1 MDKLEE
7 LKQRTAVLSAAAKAY
22 YVENKEQMS
31 NIEYDRLYDELVA
44 LEQETGVVLAQ
55 SPTITVGYETVS
67 TLPKEQHSRRMLSLD
82 KTKSVEDLVAFAG
95 NHPCLLSWKLDGLT
109 VVLTYEEGRL
119 QKAVTRGNGEVG
131 EVVTGN
137 ARMFSNLPVTIPW
150 KERIVLRGE
159 AIISYSDF
167 ERINQELPEIDAKYK
182 NPRNLCSGSVRQLN
196 NEITAERKVR
206 FIAFALVEGEEG
218 SRGAQLEWLAAQGFE
233 VVAYRQ
239 VDGETLPEAVNA
251 FAKEVESEDYPSD
264 GLVLTYDD
272 IAYGKSLGET
282 AKFPRDAIAFKWQ
295 DERKETLLKEIEWSV
310 SRTGLINPIAVFEPV
325 ELEGT
330 TVSRAGVHNVSILKE
345 LKLGIGDE
353 IQVYKANMIIPQIAK
368 NITESGNIEIPKV
381 CPVCGGETQLK
392 RENEVETLYC
402 TNPHCPAKK
411 IKRFALF
418 VSRDGMNI
426 EGLSEKA
433 IEKLTSLGFVKEP
446 ADLFRLEAHRE
457 GIASMEGF
465 GEKAVDNLI
474 AAAQKARH
482 TTPARLLYALGISGI
497 GSANAKLIAR
507 AGGGDWNRITALT
520 SEELQEI
527 DGVGVVMATA
537 FVAYFSAEENQ
548 KRLEQL
554 MPLLVM
560 EVTKEEEEQKLQ
572 GLTFV
577 ITGTLHI
584 FEHRDKLKEY
594 IEKRGGKVTGSV
606 SAKTKF
612 L

>member
-368 NITESGNIEIPKV
+368 NIT
-381 CPVCGGETQLK
+381 
-392 RENEVETLYC
+392 
-402 TNPHCPAKK
+402 
-411 IKRFALF
+411 
-418 VSRDGMNI
+418 
-426 EGLSEKA
+426 
-433 IEKLTSLGFVKEP
+433 
-446 ADLFRLEAHRE
+446 
-457 GIASMEGF
+457 
-465 GEKAVDNLI
+465 
-474 AAAQKARH
+474 
-482 TTPARLLYALGISGI
+482 
-497 GSANAKLIAR
+497 
-507 AGGGDWNRITALT
+507 
-520 SEELQEI
+520 
-527 DGVGVVMATA
+527 
-537 FVAYFSAEENQ
+537 
-548 KRLEQL
+548 
-554 MPLLVM
+554 
-560 EVTKEEEEQKLQ
+560 
-572 GLTFV
+572 
-577 ITGTLHI
+577 
-584 FEHRDKLKEY
+584 
-594 IEKRGGKVTGSV
+594 
-606 SAKTKF
+606 
-612 L
+612 

>member
-1 MDKLEE
+1 
-7 LKQRTAVLSAAAKAY
+7 
-22 YVENKEQMS
+22 
-31 NIEYDRLYDELVA
+31 
-44 LEQETGVVLAQ
+44 
-55 SPTITVGYETVS
+55 
-67 TLPKEQHSRRMLSLD
+67 
-82 KTKSVEDLVAFAG
+82 
-95 NHPCLLSWKLDGLT
+95 
-109 VVLTYEEGRL
+109 
-119 QKAVTRGNGEVG
+119 
-131 EVVTGN
+131 
-137 ARMFSNLPVTIPW
+137 
-150 KERIVLRGE
+150 
-159 AIISYSDF
+159 
-167 ERINQELPEIDAKYK
+167 
-182 NPRNLCSGSVRQLN
+182 
-196 NEITAERKVR
+196 
-206 FIAFALVEGEEG
+206 
-218 SRGAQLEWLAAQGFE
+218 
-233 VVAYRQ
+233 
-239 VDGETLPEAVNA
+239 
-251 FAKEVESEDYPSD
+251 
-264 GLVLTYDD
+264 
-272 IAYGKSLGET
+272 
-282 AKFPRDAIAFKWQ
+282 
-295 DERKETLLKEIEWSV
+295 
-310 SRTGLINPIAVFEPV
+310 
-325 ELEGT
+325 
-330 TVSRAGVHNVSILKE
+330 
-345 LKLGIGDE
+345 
-353 IQVYKANMIIPQIAK
+353 
-368 NITESGNIEIPKV
+368 EIPKV

-612 L
+612 LINNDVQSQSSKNKKAKELGVEFFTELDF